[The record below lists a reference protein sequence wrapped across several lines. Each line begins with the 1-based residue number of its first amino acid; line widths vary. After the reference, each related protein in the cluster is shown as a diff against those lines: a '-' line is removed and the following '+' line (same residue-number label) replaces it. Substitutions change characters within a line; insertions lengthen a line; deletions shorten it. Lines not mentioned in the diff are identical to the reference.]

1 MVVREKTAAE
11 LTSKRPGAFRT
22 LRITAPLVL
31 LLVLIQAMM
40 AGRGLMYGGNAFAI
54 HGGIGNL
61 TFLVALAQLILVLSA
76 GLRGPG
82 KSPLIITNALLFVL
96 VIVQLGLG
104 YGGRDNAVAAWWHV
118 PNGVFLFGVATVATC
133 LAWMKAPASKGAF

>member
-1 MVVREKTAAE
+1 MVVRENSGLV
-11 LTSKRPGAFRT
+11 LTSKRTGAYRV

-31 LLVLIQAMM
+31 LLVLVQAAM
-40 AGRGLMYGGNAFAI
+40 AGRGLMYGGNAIAI

-61 TFLVALAQLILVLSA
+61 TFLVALAQLALVVLA
-76 GLRGPG
+76 GMRGPG
-82 KSPLIITNALLFVL
+82 KWLLIITNALLVVL

-104 YGGRDNAVAAWWHV
+104 YGGRESPVAAWWHV

-133 LAWMKAPASKGAF
+133 VAWMKTPISEGVA